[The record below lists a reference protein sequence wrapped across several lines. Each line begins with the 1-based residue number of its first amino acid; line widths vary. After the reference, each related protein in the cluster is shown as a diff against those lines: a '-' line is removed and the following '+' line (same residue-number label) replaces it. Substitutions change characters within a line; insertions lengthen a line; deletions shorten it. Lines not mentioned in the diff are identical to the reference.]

1 MRASTRAPP
10 RRGARATAR
19 ATARGARRRATRT
32 VARGRR
38 ARSDATPGARDGD
51 ARDASAVVVG
61 GGVIGLTTA
70 LTLAERGMEV
80 RVVAASFERT
90 TSSVAAAFWFPFIV
104 KTDPAALSDAWA
116 VKSYEWYRELA
127 REDGATCG
135 VEMRRCREFLK
146 APAPAAGWAKAIE
159 HYRAL
164 ERGEYDE
171 KYAGGYEFDV
181 PVIAMPKFLPWLR
194 TRCEAL
200 GVKFETRT
208 LADVKEARAFAS
220 NRERAFVV
228 NCSGLGA
235 RRLVNDDLVKPVRGQ
250 VVYLKQDC
258 GYGLFDDDPDALAY
272 LIPRS
277 DCTVLGGTAQV
288 DNDSL
293 EPDDADERDIIAK
306 CKRLWPEL
314 DESKVIGTNVGLRP
328 SRTVVRCERD
338 PADATLIHAYG
349 HGGAGVTL
357 CRGTALEVLALIEE
371 A

>member
-1 MRASTRAPP
+1 MRARGAPRASSRRDARAP
-10 RRGARATAR
+10 RRATADV
-19 ATARGARRRATRT
+19 ARRGATRT
-32 VARGRR
+32 VARR
-38 ARSDATPGARDGD
+38 ARARAGARADATDG
-51 ARDASAVVVG
+51 DASAVVVG
-61 GGVIGLTTA
+61 GGVIGLTVA
-70 LTLAERGMEV
+70 LTLAERGMDV

-104 KTDPAALSDAWA
+104 RTEPAALSDAWA
-116 VKSYEWYRELA
+116 IKSYEWYRELA
-127 REDGATCG
+127 REDGACG

-146 APAPAAGWAKAIE
+146 APSPAAGWANAVE

-164 ERGEYDE
+164 ERGEHDE

-208 LADVKEARAFAS
+208 LADVREARAFAS
-220 NRERAFVV
+220 NSERAFVV
-228 NCSGLGA
+228 NCTGLGA

-258 GYGLFDDDPDALAY
+258 GYGLFDDDPNALAY
-272 LIPRS
+272 LIPRA

-314 DESKVIGTNVGLRP
+314 DETKVIGTNVGLRP

-357 CRGTALEVLALIEE
+357 CRGTALEVLALIED